1 MLRIEDLSVEYDS
14 RKIISNLSYSFPV
27 GKHIAIIGAS
37 GIGKTTL
44 LNVLA
49 GLQKPSAGSVIST
62 FSKPA
67 YMFQEPRLFPW
78 LTAIENVGL
87 VCSDNNIASELID
100 ALINDTDAK
109 NKYPDEL
116 SGGMKH
122 RIAIARALA
131 YDSDIV
137 FMDEPFKGL
146 DIQTRQAVREFVFKK
161 LNGKTVILVTHD
173 TEDLDYCDVVLKMS
187 ESPVTRLKAEESG
200 NVKPE

>member
-1 MLRIEDLSVEYDS
+1 
-14 RKIISNLSYSFPV
+14 
-27 GKHIAIIGAS
+27 
-37 GIGKTTL
+37 
-44 LNVLA
+44 
-49 GLQKPSAGSVIST
+49 
-62 FSKPA
+62 
-67 YMFQEPRLFPW
+67 MFQEPRLFPW

-146 DIQTRQAVREFVFKK
+146 DIKTRQAVREFVFKK

>member
-1 MLRIEDLSVEYDS
+1 MLRIEDLCVEYDN

-27 GKHIAIIGAS
+27 SKHIAIVGAS

-49 GLQKPSAGSVIST
+49 GLQKPNAGSVISS
-62 FSKPA
+62 FSRPA
-67 YMFQEPRLFPW
+67 YIFQDPRLFPW
-78 LTAIENVGL
+78 LTSLENVKL
-87 VCSDNNIASELID
+87 VCADQQIASYLID

-146 DIQTRQAVREFVFKK
+146 DIQTRQTVREFVFKK

-173 TEDLDYCDVVLKMS
+173 PDDLPFCDIVLKMS
-187 ESPVTRLKAEESG
+187 ESPVTRLESEESG
-200 NVKPE
+200 KAVTE